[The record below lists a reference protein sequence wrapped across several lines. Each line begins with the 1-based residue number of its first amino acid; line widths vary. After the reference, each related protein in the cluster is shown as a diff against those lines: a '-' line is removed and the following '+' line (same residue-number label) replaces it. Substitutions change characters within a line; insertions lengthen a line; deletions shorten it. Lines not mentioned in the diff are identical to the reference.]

1 MSIWWR
7 KRLASR
13 KIARPSGNVPRKYR
27 PRRRA
32 PEGLLREND
41 PLHVASFVLC
51 VFLSWRCASLWGT
64 VRAEA
69 VIRH

>member
-1 MSIWWR
+1 MRIWWR
-7 KRLASR
+7 EALASR
-13 KIARPSGNVPRKYR
+13 KIVRPSGNVPRKYR
-27 PRRRA
+27 LRRRA

-41 PLHVASFVLC
+41 WQHLASFVLR
-51 VFLSWRCASLWGT
+51 VFLSWRCASPRGT